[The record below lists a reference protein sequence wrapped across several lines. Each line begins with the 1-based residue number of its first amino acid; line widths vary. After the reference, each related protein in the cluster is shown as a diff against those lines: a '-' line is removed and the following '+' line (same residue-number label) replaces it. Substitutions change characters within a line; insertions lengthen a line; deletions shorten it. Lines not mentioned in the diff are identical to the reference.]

1 MSVCVCL
8 CCRDYRWE
16 EYPARAHYVRH
27 PQDNSLMTYRG
38 HRVLATLI
46 RAYFSPIHTTAQRF
60 IYAGSAD
67 GSVYIYG
74 KTALT
79 CPSVSPRPVPLA
91 CSSVP
96 PVSPLLLP
104 CPTAPFSP
112 PSPPSPVPWSMLALS
127 AHFHCLKLPVL
138 LCCYS
143 QMWFCNQVQS
153 VLGSAKR
160 KCSGIDLLKA
170 FSAVRCCAATGS
182 IYILSSPLVLL
193 LLC

>member
-1 MSVCVCL
+1 MYQMVGADTCVTKAWVGYPSTFSSEMSVCVCV

-79 CPSVSPRPVPLA
+79 CPSVSPGPVLLA
-91 CSSVP
+91 RQSCSSVP
-96 PVSPLLLP
+96 PVPPLLLP
-104 CPTAPFSP
+104 CPTALLSP
-112 PSPPSPVPWSMLALS
+112 PQSPNSCPVVYAGTFSTFPLPQVTCIALLS
-127 AHFHCLKLPVL
+127 QSGVVL
-138 LCCYS
+138 
-143 QMWFCNQVQS
+143 
-153 VLGSAKR
+153 
-160 KCSGIDLLKA
+160 
-170 FSAVRCCAATGS
+170 
-182 IYILSSPLVLL
+182 
-193 LLC
+193 

>member
-1 MSVCVCL
+1 MMYLSVFSSEMSVFTCV

-79 CPSVSPRPVPLA
+79 CSSVSPSPVPLA
-91 CSSVP
+91 PKSPQSCCSVP
-96 PVSPLLLP
+96 PVPPVLFL
-104 CPTAPFSP
+104 CP
-112 PSPPSPVPWSMLALS
+112 PSPPSPAPQSLLALP
-127 AHFHCLKLPVL
+127 AQLHCLKL
-138 LCCYS
+138 
-143 QMWFCNQVQS
+143 
-153 VLGSAKR
+153 
-160 KCSGIDLLKA
+160 
-170 FSAVRCCAATGS
+170 
-182 IYILSSPLVLL
+182 LVLL
-193 LLC
+193 LLSQSNVVL

>member
-1 MSVCVCL
+1 MSVCVCV

-74 KTALT
+74 KTALA
-79 CPSVSPRPVPLA
+79 CSSLALSPVVSGPLLPSSQS

-96 PVSPLLLP
+96 PASSVM
-104 CPTAPFSP
+104 F
-112 PSPPSPVPWSMLALS
+112 PVP
-127 AHFHCLKLPVL
+127 
-138 LCCYS
+138 
-143 QMWFCNQVQS
+143 
-153 VLGSAKR
+153 
-160 KCSGIDLLKA
+160 
-170 FSAVRCCAATGS
+170 
-182 IYILSSPLVLL
+182 PLYPHPL
-193 LLC
+193 

>member
-1 MSVCVCL
+1 MVGADACVTKAWVGYPSTFSSEMSVCVCV

-79 CPSVSPRPVPLA
+79 CPSVSPGPVPLA
-91 CSSVP
+91 RQFCSFGP
-96 PVSPLLLP
+96 PVLFL
-104 CPTAPFSP
+104 CP
-112 PSPPSPVPWSMLALS
+112 PSPPTPAPLPHCPPQSPQVPKLLS
-127 AHFHCLKLPVL
+127 RGLGWHFQHI
-138 LCCYS
+138 S
-143 QMWFCNQVQS
+143 I
-153 VLGSAKR
+153 A
-160 KCSGIDLLKA
+160 SGYLYC
-170 FSAVRCCAATGS
+170 SAVTVRCGFATRCN
-182 IYILSSPLVLL
+182 
-193 LLC
+193 LC